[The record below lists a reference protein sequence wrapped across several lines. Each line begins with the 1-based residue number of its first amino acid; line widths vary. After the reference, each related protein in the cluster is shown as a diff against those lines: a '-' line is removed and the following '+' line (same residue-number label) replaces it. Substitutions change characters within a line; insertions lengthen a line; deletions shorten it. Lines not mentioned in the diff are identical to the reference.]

1 MLFLRMTF
9 LYWIIKQLCVLCLF
23 VWPLRMGICGRKIP
37 QQCRVR
43 LRASE
48 REMLLPAHS
57 GNLCLDSFS
66 FHSTCLNWLQE
77 WLNSRSLYLPLPPS
91 LSTDSH
97 SDLISSFS
105 HLCIS
110 LSSADPSNGGLCLTD
125 VCSCIGVTVWIL
137 IHLIESNL
145 LSPFT
150 KRFVHWFIQWPFL
163 QVTLL
168 FQSKWQMCF
177 VFYN

>member
-1 MLFLRMTF
+1 MLFLRRNF

-97 SDLISSFS
+97 SDIISFFS

-110 LSSADPSNGGLCLTD
+110 LSSAVPSA
-125 VCSCIGVTVWIL
+125 VACISRMFVRALASQFVFWVI
-137 IHLIESNL
+137 S
-145 LSPFT
+145 
-150 KRFVHWFIQWPFL
+150 FVHWFTDLRNMGKVCCWIY
-163 QVTLL
+163 
-168 FQSKWQMCF
+168 WQASI
-177 VFYN
+177 VKLNIL